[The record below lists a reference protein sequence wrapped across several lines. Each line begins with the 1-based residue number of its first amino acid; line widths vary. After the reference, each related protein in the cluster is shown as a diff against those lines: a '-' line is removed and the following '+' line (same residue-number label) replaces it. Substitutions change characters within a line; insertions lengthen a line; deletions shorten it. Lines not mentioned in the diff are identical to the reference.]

1 MRITSPARD
10 ARLPL
15 TGVDLYDPALFREGC
30 QHTLWQTLREQAPVW
45 WQRAPNGTGF
55 WSMTRHAD
63 CERLLKDHRR
73 FSSEHGTILSS
84 VGVGDAARGMTMT
97 ITDPPQHGQLRNP
110 VLCKLGRTVI
120 RRCADQLR
128 TEVSRVVAPLLE
140 HQRADFVELMHHL
153 PMAMLAPMMG
163 IPAQLRAEIAQ
174 WSAVSITPDEP
185 SLTGGV
191 DAHTAARDAHVH
203 LLDLFGAA
211 IKQRAG
217 DRDDDVITALTELL
231 LDGEPLTEWHVALN
245 CYSLMMGAHATTPHV
260 ASQTV
265 AALVERPHLWSAV
278 RADPTLIPALVDE
291 GTRWTSPTHHLVRRA
306 AVDTEIGGTAIA
318 EGDWLCG
325 WVGSANRD
333 HDVWD
338 DPYEFR
344 LDRTVNPH
352 LGFGA
357 GPHYCIGAQVSRAA
371 LTVLFKILAEH
382 VERFEI
388 ADEPT
393 HLTSNWINGMT
404 RMDLVVH
411 LRARS

>member
-1 MRITSPARD
+1 MRITSPSRD
-10 ARLPL
+10 ARQPL
-15 TGVDLYDPALFREGC
+15 SGVDPCDPVPFREGC
-30 QHTLWQTLREQAPVW
+30 QHTLWQTLREESPVSRW
-45 WQRAPNGTGF
+45 TAPNGTAF
-55 WSMTRHAD
+55 WSVTRYAD
-63 CERLLKDHRR
+63 CEQLLKDHRR

-97 ITDPPQHGQLRNP
+97 ITDPPRHGQLRNP
-110 VLCKLGRTVI
+110 VMRKLGRAVI

-128 TEVSRVVAPLLE
+128 AEVGRVLVPLLDHRE
-140 HQRADFVELMHHL
+140 LDFVELMHRL

-163 IPAQLRAEIAQ
+163 IPEDLRAEISR
-174 WSAVSITPDEP
+174 WSVVSITPDEP
-185 SLTGGV
+185 SFTGGV
-191 DAHTAARDAHVH
+191 DGHTAARDAHVH

-211 IKQRAG
+211 IGRRLG
-217 DRDDDVITALTELL
+217 DPGDDVMTALTGLL
-231 LDGEPLTEWHVALN
+231 LDGEPLTESHVALN

-260 ASQTV
+260 AGHTV
-265 AALVERPHLWSAV
+265 LALAERPHLWAAV
-278 RADPTLIPALVDE
+278 RADPGLIPALVDE

-306 AVDTEIGGTAIA
+306 VVDTEIGGVAIA

-338 DPYEFR
+338 DPYDFR
-344 LDRTVNPH
+344 LDRAANPH

-357 GPHYCIGAQVSRAA
+357 GAHYCIGAQVSRAA
-371 LTVLFKILAEH
+371 LTVLFEILAEH

-388 ADEPT
+388 TGEPT

-404 RMDLVVH
+404 RMDLAVH
-411 LRARS
+411 LGAAS